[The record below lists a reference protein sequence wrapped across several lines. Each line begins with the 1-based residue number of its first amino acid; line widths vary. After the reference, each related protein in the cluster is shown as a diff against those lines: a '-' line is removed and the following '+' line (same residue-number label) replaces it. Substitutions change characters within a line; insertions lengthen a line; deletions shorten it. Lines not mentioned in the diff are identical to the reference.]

1 MTSGPFVLL
10 LVLAFVLGEATVL
23 GTQFWLVYRNCRFS
37 RLLNLGTLTLGLFSV
52 PTALGVLILF
62 TRGP

>member
-23 GTQFWLVYRNCRFS
+23 GTQFWLVDRKGKLS
-37 RLLNLGTLTLGLFSV
+37 RHLSLGTLILGLFSV
-52 PTALGVLILF
+52 PTAISVLTFLV
-62 TRGP
+62 RGP